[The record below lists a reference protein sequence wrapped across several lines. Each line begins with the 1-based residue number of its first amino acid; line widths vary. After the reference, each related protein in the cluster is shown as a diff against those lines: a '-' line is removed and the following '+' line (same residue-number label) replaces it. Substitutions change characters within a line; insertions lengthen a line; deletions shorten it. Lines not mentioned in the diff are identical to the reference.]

1 MMMSLVDNNNNNNL
15 WMCNWLIECRME
27 REFSD
32 YKKIGI
38 HLNQFM
44 GSSSSIGAK
53 RVTSVCIAFRA
64 ATEQSNRPGC
74 VPFHSP
80 ISFSILIF
88 LLKFVHSFSQ
98 SNKSKEKKNTTC
110 FSPRNPHCHPFPSFL
125 LNTHTLYINLLQ
137 LILIIFSRSWFNNNT
152 NRAC

>member
-1 MMMSLVDNNNNNNL
+1 MNVQLID
-15 WMCNWLIECRME
+15 WMQNGEGVFGLQENRNPLESVHGKQLKHWRQESHQRLHCLSCCHWAEQPSWVRSIP
-27 REFSD
+27 FP
-32 YKKIGI
+32 
-38 HLNQFM
+38 HLFFYFN
-44 GSSSSIGAK
+44 
-53 RVTSVCIAFRA
+53 
-64 ATEQSNRPGC
+64 
-74 VPFHSP
+74 
-80 ISFSILIF
+80 F

-125 LNTHTLYINLLQ
+125 LKIHTLYINLLQ